1 MKEKKNDEA
10 YNVLWNSLN
19 ALEHLKET
27 IDKEIDIVVI
37 ELKKYKRP
45 GTTKE

>member
-10 YNVLWNSLN
+10 YSAFWNSLN
-19 ALEHLKET
+19 ALEHLKQQ
-27 IDKEIDIVVI
+27 IDKEIDIVVL

-45 GTTKE
+45 E